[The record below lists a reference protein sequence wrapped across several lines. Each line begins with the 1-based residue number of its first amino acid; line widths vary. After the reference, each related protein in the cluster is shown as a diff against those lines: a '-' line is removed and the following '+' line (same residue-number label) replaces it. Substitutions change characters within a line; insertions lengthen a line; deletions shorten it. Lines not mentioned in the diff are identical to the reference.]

1 MRLLTLGS
9 TLALFVLTG
18 AVAAAQTVGSKPA
31 ADRQVNK
38 TPEATGLDGRT
49 FFPPEIPAETRKR
62 LEDNLAVV
70 TGDFVKDPDDALN
83 ILWLGRR
90 YGYLS
95 RFQEAIVVFSRGAA
109 KFPEDPRFLRHRAHR
124 YISTRQFD
132 KAIVDFEKA
141 AKLMANKP
149 NEPEADG
156 QPNKRP
162 SPSATLK
169 FNIYYHLGLA
179 HYLKGDFTKALAAYR
194 ECMKYSTD
202 NEDSLVATSDWLYMT
217 LRRLGKKDEA
227 QKVLDPIK
235 EGMTVLDNGSY
246 YQRLLMYKG
255 LRKPEDILGNDEKD
269 PLQIATQGY
278 GVGNF
283 YLVNGDVEKAKATY
297 RRVVEGSQ
305 WAAFGF
311 IAAEAD
317 LARLK

>member
-1 MRLLTLGS
+1 M
-9 TLALFVLTG
+9 
-18 AVAAAQTVGSKPA
+18 
-31 ADRQVNK
+31 
-38 TPEATGLDGRT
+38 
-49 FFPPEIPAETRKR
+49 
-62 LEDNLAVV
+62 
-70 TGDFVKDPDDALN
+70 
-83 ILWLGRR
+83 GRR

-95 RFQEAIVVFSRGAA
+95 RFRDAIVVFSRGVT
-109 KFPEDPRFLRHRAHR
+109 KFPEDARFLRHRAHR
-124 YISTRQFD
+124 YVSTRQFD

-202 NEDSLVATSDWLYMT
+202 NDDSLVATSDWLYMT
-217 LRRLGKKDEA
+217 LRRIGQKEEA
-227 QKVLDPIK
+227 QKVLEPIK
-235 EGMTVLDNGSY
+235 EGMTVLDNDAY

-255 LRKPEDILGNDEKD
+255 LRKPDQVFKSDETD
-269 PLQIATQGY
+269 AIQIATQGY

-283 YLVNGDVEKAKATY
+283 YLVNGETEKAREIFKK
-297 RRVVEGSQ
+297 VVAGTQ

-317 LARLK
+317 LARTK